1 MIEQLR
7 ANHPEASDEKP
18 GRVPAECGLP
28 LNHRRSLSLILPGS
42 VL

>member
-7 ANHPEASDEKP
+7 ANQTQVMKNRD
-18 GRVPAECGLP
+18 GVPAECGLP
-28 LNHRRSLSLILPGS
+28 LHHRKSLSLILPGS